1 MSNKPK
7 NVFMTLNCTAHCLI
21 LASKVTE
28 FFSISAFVSLLGM
41 SESII
46 KENKKRSNKILLLP
60 KTN

>member
-28 FFSISAFVSLLGM
+28 FFSISAFVSLLG
-41 SESII
+41 
-46 KENKKRSNKILLLP
+46 IL
-60 KTN
+60 